1 VAARNVT
8 GDRFTPPASNG
19 NRRTG
24 STTPAEPVAPPTDP
38 APQPPRPSGRDTRP
52 ALDQETVNAFKSTSG
67 STGYSNPYAG
77 SDSPMMQASVVRIK
91 DTLETYSQAIKDQD
105 LDTLRSVREPLSSAE
120 SAQAQSVSPTLV
132 SFTEVD
138 VHTDGKTAAVRARR
152 AVSVGSA
159 VKSNGYVDIRLS
171 RRPQGWVITDIR

>member
-1 VAARNVT
+1 MS
-8 GDRFTPPASNG
+8 DQTP
-19 NRRTG
+19 
-24 STTPAEPVAPPTDP
+24 EPPHT
-38 APQPPRPSGRDTRP
+38 SGRDARP
-52 ALDQETVNAFKSTSG
+52 GVDQATVNAFKSTSG

-105 LDTLRSVREPLSSAE
+105 LETLRSVREPLPAAE
-120 SAQAQSVSPTLV
+120 SAQAQSASPTAV
-132 SFTEVD
+132 NFTEVE

-152 AVSVGSA
+152 AVSVGGA
-159 VKSNGYVDIRLS
+159 VKSNAYVDIRLS